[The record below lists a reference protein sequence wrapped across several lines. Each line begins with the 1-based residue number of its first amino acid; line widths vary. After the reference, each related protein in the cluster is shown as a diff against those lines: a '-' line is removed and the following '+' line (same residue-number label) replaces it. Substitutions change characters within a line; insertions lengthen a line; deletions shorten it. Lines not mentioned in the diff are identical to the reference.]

1 MMILP
6 SSQSESDAEKK
17 TAEAK
22 NRVGLME
29 ISAKDLEGLIKYAKT
44 QCESKCPQERDAE
57 TCVRL
62 IELCVEMDLEPPICY
77 EETEGFS
84 RKFFSAKIREIEKRR
99 CKPIEELLSEIRS
112 GGPKTLED
120 EIDRIDGEFAIEAL
134 RAIDARE
141 KPKKRT

>member
-1 MMILP
+1 
-6 SSQSESDAEKK
+6 
-17 TAEAK
+17 
-22 NRVGLME
+22 ME
-29 ISAKDLEGLIKYAKT
+29 ISTKELEGLIKYAKA

-62 IELCVEMDLEPPICY
+62 IELCIEMGLEPPICY

-84 RKFFSAKIREIEKRR
+84 RKFFSSKIREIEKRR

-112 GGPKTLED
+112 LGPKTLED

-134 RAIDARE
+134 RVIGARE
-141 KPKKRT
+141 KPKKRAQ